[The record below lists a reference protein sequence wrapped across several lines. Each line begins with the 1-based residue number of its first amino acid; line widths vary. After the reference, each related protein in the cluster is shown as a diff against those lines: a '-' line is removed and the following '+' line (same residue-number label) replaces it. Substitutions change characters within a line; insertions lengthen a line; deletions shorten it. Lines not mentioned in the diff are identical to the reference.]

1 MSETADLAEDL
12 VQLHPLPLQ
21 AAGHPASIFRDER
34 TSGRVLKPVSERER
48 RFYDEATAMAE
59 WRAVLPEY
67 FGATHSHDHQLLITL
82 QDLTFHFRRACVL
95 DLKIGRSS
103 VAEDA
108 DDAKRA
114 DMHAK
119 DITTTSHSLGL
130 RICGMHV
137 FDPRLG
143 EHVARRK
150 SWGKRLT
157 DDTFRAG
164 LHAYFNVAI
173 DDNVALQPNTRICAV
188 LRRFVARLDQIA
200 ALMRSQTQFR
210 FYSSSLLFVYE
221 GDNNKNN
228 STDETADDPVSLS
241 MIDMAHVFPFRAD
254 DGVGDNGYSD
264 ALDTLRTHLLAIL
277 AIEESLQVC
286 GGV

>member
-1 MSETADLAEDL
+1 M
-12 VQLHPLPLQ
+12 
-21 AAGHPASIFRDER
+21 
-34 TSGRVLKPVSERER
+34 SERER
-48 RFYDEATAMAE
+48 RFYDEATQMAE

-67 FGATHSHDHQLLITL
+67 FGATHSHDHQLLIAL
-82 QDLTFHFRRACVL
+82 QDLTFHYRRACVL

-119 DITTTSHSLGL
+119 DVNTTSHSLGL

-137 FDPRLG
+137 FDPRIG
-143 EHVARRK
+143 QHVARHK
-150 SWGKRLT
+150 AWGKRLT

-164 LHAYFNVAI
+164 LHAYFNAAI
-173 DDNVALQPNTRICAV
+173 DENVALQPNNRICAV

-200 ALMRSQTQFR
+200 ALMQAQTQFR

-221 GDNNKNN
+221 GDKN
-228 STDETADDPVSLS
+228 STDDDPVSLT

-254 DGVGDNGYSD
+254 DGVGDNGYCD

-277 AIEESLQVC
+277 AIEESLHV